1 MCWTPLIVLSL
12 SLKLMLEKVYLYH
25 LERSKL
31 KLPRILFLML
41 WRFSWVLHE
50 CLIHECKI
58 ICLAKVLNNYLLFVV
73 SSSNTY
79 TKTFIGIDGAGK
91 RLADEVSPETCKFM
105 YLKLAR
111 PILVLIAVNLSQI
124 VSCWMIMAF
133 HQNRS
138 CKLLKRQRAW
148 KESPF

>member
-1 MCWTPLIVLSL
+1 M
-12 SLKLMLEKVYLYH
+12 
-25 LERSKL
+25 
-31 KLPRILFLML
+31 
-41 WRFSWVLHE
+41 
-50 CLIHECKI
+50 
-58 ICLAKVLNNYLLFVV
+58 FVV

-79 TKTFIGIDGAGK
+79 TKTFIKIDGAGK
-91 RLADEVSPETCKFM
+91 WLADEVSPEIYKFI
-105 YLKLAR
+105 YLKLAC
-111 PILVLIAVNLSQI
+111 PISVLIAMNFSQI